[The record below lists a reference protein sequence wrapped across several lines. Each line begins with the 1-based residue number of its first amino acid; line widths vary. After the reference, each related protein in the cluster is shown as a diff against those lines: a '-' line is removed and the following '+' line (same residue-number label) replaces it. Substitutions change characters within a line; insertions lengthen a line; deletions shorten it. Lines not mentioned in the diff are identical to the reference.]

1 MTSYT
6 FRLDEELKQQA
17 FSVFRNYGLNPAQAI
32 KMILRQVAETKTIPV
47 ELNYQPNETTIRAM
61 RELEEGKG
69 TPLELK
75 QGETLQEALMRI
87 AMEPDDEDISLQ

>member
-47 ELNYQPNETTIRAM
+47 ELNYQPNETTIQAM

-69 TPLELK
+69 IPLELK
-75 QGETLQEALMRI
+75 EGESLHEALMRI
-87 AMEPDDEDISLQ
+87 AMEPDDEDVSLQ